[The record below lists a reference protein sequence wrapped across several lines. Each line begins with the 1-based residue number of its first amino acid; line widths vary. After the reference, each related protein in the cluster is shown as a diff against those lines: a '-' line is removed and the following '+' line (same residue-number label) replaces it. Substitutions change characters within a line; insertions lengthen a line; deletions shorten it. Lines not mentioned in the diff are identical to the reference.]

1 MGGAAGFFLEPKLFI
16 ASNMNWTW
24 PPG

>member
-1 MGGAAGFFLEPKLFI
+1 MGGAAGFFLELMLFI
-16 ASNMNWTW
+16 ASSMNWTW